1 MYVQVLGGRV
11 PCIQRTRITNFRVTA
26 NRPGDFSNEQMRK
39 SLDTQVKRSK
49 SKPVKQVKK
58 VQRSTT
64 EGTPKTAVR
73 AQPNGNEDSK
83 KIQKEL
89 QVRFFGSNKQLE
101 DYQFTGRQEMMP
113 EDQVAAALKR
123 QTGPEGESQPTNE
136 NGVDESP
143 ETPATPPPSPASSSR
158 LVGTELPDGTIMYTA
173 EELQK

>member
-89 QVRFFGSNKQLE
+89 Q
-101 DYQFTGRQEMMP
+101 GRQEMMP